1 MNALK
6 RNEQKNTKVK
16 VALRVRPLINKEK
29 IENSSICVQVFHETK
44 QVIFQIFDVGSFK
57 IC

>member
-6 RNEQKNTKVK
+6 KNDQRNTKVK

-29 IENSSICVQVFHETK
+29 AENASICVQVSQEKK
-44 QVIFQIFDVGSFK
+44 QVNIIFTDF
-57 IC
+57 